1 MTEQEYVCLFL
12 RKYGIIYKHYE
23 MKTRDFMRIEL
34 EDENK
39 KKQQEEHDVYESYRN
54 RSPHR

>member
-12 RKYGIIYKHYE
+12 RKYGIIYKYYE
-23 MKTRDFMRIEL
+23 MKMRDFMRIEL

-39 KKQQEEHDVYESYRN
+39 KKTAGGTYLSAAESET
-54 RSPHR
+54 